1 MSPGQTSPGQT
12 SPGQTSPG
20 WMSPARLERLWHQ
33 ARVLVPW
40 AALALL
46 PFGRASEGAM
56 VVMAVGGLVLLLR
69 RGLGWLREPAPAL
82 LLGVFACMWLPIAIS
97 IPDAARP
104 DTATRIALVHL
115 RFALVGLFVIEALG
129 TREAFERFLRLCAWL
144 LAVWILDTAVQG
156 VFGQDLLGQPGRGK
170 RLTGP
175 FGDNRKYGLVLAILT
190 PLLIEH
196 ARRHWSWAATLAAGL
211 AAFTTVLFA
220 GTRSGWVVYVLLAG
234 FYAVLA
240 WSTTGRLP
248 WRATAVTLVLG
259 VGVAALGA
267 TASNALWRR
276 LFGFRHLLSSDDALN
291 AFSHRIWIWRGTW
304 NAFLDN
310 PITGVGA
317 RGIRYVFVDY
327 AAPGDP
333 FVARDPPLTPSHP
346 HHLLLE
352 VGSET
357 GLVGVVGLLLAVT
370 LMVRAC
376 LRAGPARALLVP
388 AGFALGAAVWPL
400 NTHLAIYS
408 AYWSVV
414 IWWLVAVYC
423 ASYRCALE
431 TPPTRS

>member
-1 MSPGQTSPGQT
+1 MSPGQT

-220 GTRSGWVVYVLLAG
+220 GTRSGWVVWKEAQ
-234 FYAVLA
+234 
-240 WSTTGRLP
+240 
-248 WRATAVTLVLG
+248 
-259 VGVAALGA
+259 
-267 TASNALWRR
+267 
-276 LFGFRHLLSSDDALN
+276 
-291 AFSHRIWIWRGTW
+291 
-304 NAFLDN
+304 
-310 PITGVGA
+310 
-317 RGIRYVFVDY
+317 
-327 AAPGDP
+327 
-333 FVARDPPLTPSHP
+333 
-346 HHLLLE
+346 
-352 VGSET
+352 
-357 GLVGVVGLLLAVT
+357 
-370 LMVRAC
+370 
-376 LRAGPARALLVP
+376 
-388 AGFALGAAVWPL
+388 
-400 NTHLAIYS
+400 
-408 AYWSVV
+408 
-414 IWWLVAVYC
+414 
-423 ASYRCALE
+423 
-431 TPPTRS
+431 